1 MGYHAAAVV
10 VKPVLR
16 GRNCPELRQLT
27 LTHAYAGN
35 NMTAIE
41 AVLWAFSALPG
52 DPAFGA
58 DNSGCSSMLAIGV
71 TAARGVPWVLA
82 MPLAGAATALLVGIA
97 IGWLSGRAQRLL
109 DAQKRREITKSK
121 HQLQAI
127 FDGITDGLIIVD
139 RDFTVMAINKA
150 EAAFLGSTP
159 HELVGKPCYE
169 IYCRGDTACES
180 CPAHETFATGNPV
193 LVSKIEHRSGYHR
206 TGVDVYTFP
215 VKDENGKTVQAI
227 QYIKDVTDRLK
238 LQSQLREV
246 EQMTGI
252 GHMAANVAHEIRNP
266 LIAVGGFARQL
277 HEGLDAD
284 DPRRE
289 FTSIILEE
297 VTRLE
302 QILREQL
309 TLERH
314 LQPVLAPVEVN
325 RILKDVWKLLSH
337 GMLSSRV
344 RLIGNLA
351 DGLPVTMGDTNQLK
365 QAFLNVIS
373 NAIQSMPDGGRI
385 EISTEQSGQM
395 IIVTVRDDGPGISK
409 EIMDKLFVPFF
420 TTRKAGS
427 GLGMPVTLRIVEN
440 HGGNISVD
448 SAPGEGTTVRISL
461 PIVRSAPEVEHR
473 ALYGDSPEV
482 PNDETAGRR

>member
-1 MGYHAAAVV
+1 
-10 VKPVLR
+10 
-16 GRNCPELRQLT
+16 
-27 LTHAYAGN
+27 
-35 NMTAIE
+35 
-41 AVLWAFSALPG
+41 
-52 DPAFGA
+52 
-58 DNSGCSSMLAIGV
+58 MLAIGV
-71 TAARGVPWVLA
+71 IAAGGVPWVLA
-82 MPLAGAATALLVGIA
+82 MPLAGVAAALLAGIA
-97 IGWLSGRAQRLL
+97 IGWLSGRAHRRR
-109 DAQKRREITKSK
+109 ATQKRGEIAKSK
-121 HQLQAI
+121 QQLQAI

-139 RDFTVMAINKA
+139 RDFTVMAVNKA

-159 HELVGKPCYE
+159 RELVGKPCYE
-169 IYCRGDTACES
+169 IYCRGDTACET
-180 CPAHETFATGNPV
+180 CPAHETFATGKPV

-215 VKDENGKTVQAI
+215 VRDENGKTVQAI

-289 FTSIILEE
+289 YTGIILEE

-314 LQPVLAPVEVN
+314 LQPVLAPVDVN
-325 RILKDVWKLLSH
+325 QILKDVWKLLSH

-344 RLIGNLA
+344 RLIGDLA

-373 NAIQSMPDGGRI
+373 NAIQSMADGGRI
-385 EISTEQSGQM
+385 EISSEQSGHM
-395 IIVTVRDDGPGISK
+395 IVVTVRDDGPGIPK
-409 EIMDKLFVPFF
+409 EILNKLFVPFF

-427 GLGMPVTLRIVEN
+427 GLGMAVTLRIVEN
-440 HGGNISVD
+440 HGGSINVD
-448 SAPGEGTTVRISL
+448 SAPGEGTTVRIMI

-473 ALYGDSPEV
+473 ARYGDSPE
-482 PNDETAGRR
+482 AGKADGKAPAGAVEPEAEVSAVEHESAEDTGGSE

>member
-1 MGYHAAAVV
+1 VA
-10 VKPVLR
+10 
-16 GRNCPELRQLT
+16 
-27 LTHAYAGN
+27 
-35 NMTAIE
+35 
-41 AVLWAFSALPG
+41 
-52 DPAFGA
+52 
-58 DNSGCSSMLAIGV
+58 
-71 TAARGVPWVLA
+71 
-82 MPLAGAATALLVGIA
+82 ALLVGTVL
-97 IGWLSGRAQRLL
+97 GWLSGRAQRQRA
-109 DAQKRREITKSK
+109 AQKRGEITKSK

-139 RDFTVMAINKA
+139 TDFTVIAVNKA

-159 HELVGKPCYE
+159 KELVGKPCYQ
-169 IYCRGDTACES
+169 IYCRGDVACET

-193 LVSKIEHRSGYHR
+193 LVSRLEHISGYHR
-206 TGVDVYTFP
+206 KGVDVYTFP
-215 VKDENGKTVQAI
+215 VKDENGKTIQAI

-277 HEGLDAD
+277 HEALDAD
-284 DPRRE
+284 DARRE
-289 FTSIILEE
+289 YTSIILEE

-325 RILKDVWKLLSH
+325 QILKDVWKLLSH

-344 RLIGNLA
+344 RLIGDLA
-351 DGLPVTMGDTNQLK
+351 DGLPVTMGDANQLK
-365 QAFLNVIS
+365 QAFLNVIN
-373 NAIQSMPDGGRI
+373 NAIQSMPNGGRI
-385 EISTEQSGQM
+385 EISTEQSGHVLV
-395 IIVTVRDDGPGISK
+395 ITVRDNGPGIPK
-409 EIMDKLFVPFF
+409 EIMSKLFVPFF

-427 GLGMPVTLRIVEN
+427 GLGMAVTRRIVEN
-440 HGGNISVD
+440 HGGSIGVESVQ
-448 SAPGEGTTVRISL
+448 GEGTTVRISI

-473 ALYGDSPEV
+473 ARYGDSPDV
-482 PNDETAGRR
+482 AGVDEKN